1 MRAYGGNLAGRWAG
15 EIAAAIAQAADP
27 RRAGQEKRY
36 LKSSL
41 DHLGTGIPPLRR
53 AVGSFLRAH
62 PALTRDDVVA
72 LVEALWREPVHE
84 LRTAAVEVLADRG
97 HLLEARDL
105 GLVER
110 LVRAS
115 GTWALVDG
123 LAAVVAADLVERF
136 PALTSELDR
145 WSSDADFWVRR
156 SALLALLRPL
166 RRGEGDW
173 DRFAAYADAML
184 EEREFFIRKAIGW
197 VLRETGRKRPGLV
210 YDWLEPRAGRA
221 SGVTLREAVK
231 PLPPEQRER
240 ILGRASGRGRG
251 AAGRRTGR

>member
-1 MRAYGGNLAGRWAG
+1 MAGNLAGPWAG
-15 EIAAAIAQAADP
+15 EIAAAIAKEADP
-27 RRAGQEKRY
+27 RRAVQEKRY

-41 DHLGTGIPPLRR
+41 AHLGTGIPALRR

-62 PALTRDDVVA
+62 PRLTRDDVVA
-72 LVEALWREPVHE
+72 LAEALWSEPVHE
-84 LRTAAVEVLADRG
+84 LRTAAVEVLIDRVR
-97 HLLEARDL
+97 LLEARDL
-105 GLVER
+105 ALVER
-110 LVRAS
+110 LVVGS

-123 LAAVVAADLVERF
+123 LAALVAGDLVERF
-136 PALTSELDR
+136 PALTAELDR
-145 WSSDADFWVRR
+145 WSTDADFWVRR

-197 VLRETGRKRPGLV
+197 VPRETGRKRPGLV

-221 SGVTLREAVK
+221 SVVTLREAVK
-231 PLPPEQRER
+231 PLSPEQRADPQP
-240 ILGRASGRGRG
+240 GASASPWVRSTSNR
-251 AAGRRTGR
+251 